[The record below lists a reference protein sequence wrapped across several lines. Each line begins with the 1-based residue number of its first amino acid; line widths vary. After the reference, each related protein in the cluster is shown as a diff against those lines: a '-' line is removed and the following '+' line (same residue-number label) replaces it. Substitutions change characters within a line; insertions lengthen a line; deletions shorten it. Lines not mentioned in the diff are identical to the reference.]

1 MSKSG
6 GFISEGGRNGLPLIL
21 IIEDD
26 DDTRV
31 MMKYL
36 LNLWSYEVIE
46 AVDGEKGLEMAEE
59 FQPDFILMDYSLPK
73 SDGLTTTK
81 QIRELAQLAKTPI
94 IFISAFT
101 ELSVRASALA
111 AGADEFLTKPVDFGE
126 LEEALKK
133 HLKNSYRQERTLIG
147 GVL

>member
-1 MSKSG
+1 MSKS

-21 IIEDD
+21 IVEDD
-26 DDTRV
+26 NDTRV

-36 LNLWSYEVIE
+36 LNLWSYQVIE
-46 AVDGEKGLEMAEE
+46 AVDGEEGLEMAEE

-81 QIRELAQLAKTPI
+81 QIRELPQLAKTPI

-101 ELSVRASALA
+101 ELSVRTSALA
-111 AGADEFLTKPVDFGE
+111 AGADDFLTKPLDFGE
-126 LEEALKK
+126 LEKALKK
-133 HLKNSYRQERTLIG
+133 HSKNSYSQQEKTLVG
-147 GVL
+147 GAL